1 MKRAVLVGLIGADIQ
16 MSKSP
21 ALHERE
27 GALHGLDCRY
37 ELLDIAERGLPAYA
51 LPDLLAEE
59 EARGFAGS
67 NITHPCKQTVI
78 QHLHRSLRR
87 CRACSARS
95 TRSCSGKESAIGHN
109 TDWYGFYENFRRGLP
124 DVPRHRAVLL
134 GAGGAGVAVAHAAM
148 KLGIERL
155 AIFDQDIA
163 RSTKLAEDLNSRFS
177 AERAFAITDVGE
189 AMRTADGLIHAT
201 PTGMKNHPGLPI
213 EESWLEPDHWVA
225 DIVYMPLVT
234 ELLALATQPWLPHL
248 AGWRNDGVSGGGR
261 FQAVLRHRTRRRTHE
276 QPFHRTVQSLLIQAG
291 EGGTGCRTS

>member
-1 MKRAVLVGLIGADIQ
+1 MTVSNETMKRPVLVGLIGADIQ

-27 GALHGLDCRY
+27 GALQGLDYRY
-37 ELLDIAERGLPAYA
+37 ELLDLAERGLPPTA

-78 QHLHRSLRR
+78 EYITDLSDDARMLGAVNTVVFENGRR
-87 CRACSARS
+87 
-95 TRSCSGKESAIGHN
+95 TGHN
-109 TDWYGFYENFRRGLP
+109 TDWYGFYENFQRGLP

-155 AIFDQDIA
+155 SIFDQDVSRA
-163 RSTKLAEDLNSRFS
+163 GRLAEDLNSRFS
-177 AERAFAITDVGE
+177 AERAFSIIDVGE

-201 PTGMKNHPGLPI
+201 PTGMKNHAGLPI
-213 EESWLEPDHWVA
+213 EESWLEPRHWVA

-234 ELLALATQPWLPHL
+234 ELLALAT
-248 AGWRNDGVSGGGR
+248 R
-261 FQAVLRHRTRRRTHE
+261 F
-276 QPFHRTVQSLLIQAG
+276 
-291 EGGTGCRTS
+291 GCRTLPGGGMTVFQAAAAFKLFSGIEPDAERMSTHFTELCKAS

>member
-1 MKRAVLVGLIGADIQ
+1 MTVSNETTKRAVLVGLIGADIQ

-27 GALHGLDCRY
+27 GALQRLDYRY
-37 ELLDIAERGLPAYA
+37 ELLDLAARGLPATA

-78 QHLHRSLRR
+78 EYLTDLSDD
-87 CRACSARS
+87 ARMLGAVN
-95 TRSCSGKESAIGHN
+95 TVVFENGKRTGHN

-124 DVPRHRAVLL
+124 NVPRHRAVLL

-148 KLGIERL
+148 KLDIEHL
-155 AIFDQDIA
+155 AIFDQDNA
-163 RSTKLAEDLNSRFS
+163 RASKLAEDLNSRFS

-189 AMRTADGLIHAT
+189 AMRSADGLIHAT

-213 EESWLEPDHWVA
+213 EESWLEPRHWVA

-234 ELLALATQPWLPHL
+234 ELLALATRLGCRRLP
-248 AGWRNDGVSGGGR
+248 GGGMTV
-261 FQAVLRHRTRRRTHE
+261 FQAAAAFKLFSGIEPDAERMSAHFTE
-276 QPFHRTVQSLLIQAG
+276 LCKAAS
-291 EGGTGCRTS
+291 